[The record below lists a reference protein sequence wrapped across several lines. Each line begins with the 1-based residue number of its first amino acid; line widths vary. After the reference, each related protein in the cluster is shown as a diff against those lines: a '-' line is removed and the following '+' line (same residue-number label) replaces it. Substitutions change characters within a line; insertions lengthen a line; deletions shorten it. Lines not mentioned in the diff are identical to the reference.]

1 MLNRF
6 VIALALVLLTG
17 FRADAADT
25 ALQQIADALDV
36 STTKTFQ
43 FTANG
48 KMWHVGQSTS
58 PMAAWPRYYVK
69 SLTRMYDFTAGAM
82 REQMVRTQG
91 ETPPSG
97 GGGQPLEGDQQSITF
112 VSGDLAWNEAGK
124 NTPARPHEASG
135 RAHELAISPHGVV
148 RAALANNADRN
159 QEDDRRAGDDGDL
172 VHRSRQAQD
181 RRLRQRSKCHR
192 AGRVELR
199 PSRGGRYESRDQ
211 LRPVPRLCRRQVSNQ
226 DCAVPGRFAG
236 FGRYRHGGERQ
247 SDIQCRSAGNV
258 RTTPTTVKSEK
269 TADGVWF
276 IDGDSHNS
284 VLIEMKDYLI
294 VVEAPSGD
302 DRSMAVMAEVKKL
315 VPNKPIKYLVNTH
328 HHFDHSGGIR
338 AYAAEGVTIV
348 THEANRSYFER
359 AAANSWSLSPDRLA
373 KAKKKPVFQTMG
385 DNMVL
390 TDGARSVELY
400 QIVGNA
406 HHDGIV
412 MAYLR
417 KEKLLIEAD
426 AFSPRGVPK
435 TPDPFTVNLEAN
447 VRRLNIEVERVLPIH
462 GSVVPYVEVMK
473 AIGKDPAA
481 AKKPPPEKPPAEKA
495 PAEKAPAK

>member
-1 MLNRF
+1 MLNKF
-6 VIALALVLLTG
+6 ILALALVVLAG
-17 FRADAADT
+17 FRANAADT
-25 ALQQIADALDV
+25 QLQQIADALDV

-43 FTANG
+43 FTGNG

-97 GGGQPLEGDQQSITF
+97 GGGQPLEGDQQSITL
-112 VSGDLAWNEAGK
+112 VSGDLAWSESGK
-124 NTPARPHEASG
+124 NTPAGPHDANS

-148 RAALANNADRN
+148 RAALANNATVTKKMMDGREMTVISFTDRGKRKIVAYAN
-159 QEDDRRAGDDGDL
+159 DQNAIERIESSYGHPVVGDIKVVTNYG
-172 VHRSRQAQD
+172 
-181 RRLRQRSKCHR
+181 
-192 AGRVELR
+192 
-199 PSRGGRYESRDQ
+199 PYRD
-211 LRPVPRLCRRQVSNQ
+211 
-226 DCAVPGRFAG
+226 FAG
-236 FGRYRHGGERQ
+236 VKFPTRIVQYQDGLPALDVIVTAVRANPTFNVEVPSNVR
-247 SDIQCRSAGNV
+247 STPTVVRSA
-258 RTTPTTVKSEK
+258 K

-315 VPNKPIKYLVNTH
+315 VSNKPIKYLVNTH
-328 HHFDHSGGIR
+328 HHFDHSGGVR

-348 THEANRSYFER
+348 THELNRPYFER
-359 AAANSWSLSPDRLA
+359 AAANSWSLAPDRLA
-373 KAKKKPVFQTMG
+373 KSKKKPVFQTMG

-390 TDGARSVELY
+390 TDGTRSVELY
-400 QIVGNA
+400 QIVGNG

-426 AFSPRGVPK
+426 AFAPGSVPK
-435 TPDPFTVNLEAN
+435 TPDPFSVNLEAN
-447 VRRLNIEVERVLPIH
+447 VRRLNIEVDRILPLH
-462 GSVVPYVEVMK
+462 GAIAPYGELLN
-473 AIGKDPAA
+473 AIGK
-481 AKKPPPEKPPAEKA
+481 KP
-495 PAEKAPAK
+495 APAKK

>member
-1 MLNRF
+1 MFKRI
-6 VIALALVLLTG
+6 VLALVLAAFAG
-17 FRADAADT
+17 VRAIAAESP
-25 ALQQIADALDV
+25 LQQIADALDV
-36 STTKTFQ
+36 STTKAFQ
-43 FTANG
+43 FTGNG

-69 SLTRMYDFTAGAM
+69 SVTRMYDFTAGAM

-91 ETPPSG
+91 EAPPSG

-112 VSGDLAWNEAGK
+112 VSGDLAWNEAGT
-124 NTPARPHEASG
+124 NTPARPHEANA

-148 RAALANNADRN
+148 RAAFANNA
-159 QEDDRRAGDDGDL
+159 AVTKKMMDGREMTVVSFTDHGKRKI
-172 VHRSRQAQD
+172 VAYANDQNAIE
-181 RRLRQRSKCHR
+181 
-192 AGRVELR
+192 RVESSYGH
-199 PSRGGRYESRDQ
+199 PVVGDIKVVTNYGPYRD
-211 LRPVPRLCRRQVSNQ
+211 
-226 DCAVPGRFAG
+226 FAG
-236 FGRYRHGGERQ
+236 VKFPTKIVQYQDGLPAL
-247 SDIQCRSAGNV
+247 DITVTAVRANPTFNVDVPANV
-258 RTTPTTVKSEK
+258 RSTPTTVKSEK
-269 TADGVWF
+269 AADGVWF
-276 IDGDSHNS
+276 IAGDSHNS
-284 VLIEMKDYLI
+284 VLVEMKDYLV

-348 THEANRSYFER
+348 THELNRPYYER
-359 AAANSWSLSPDRLA
+359 AAANSWSLAPDRLA
-373 KAKKKPVFQTMG
+373 KSKKKPVFQTMG

-426 AFSPRGVPK
+426 VFTPGGAAPK
-435 TPDPFTVNLEAN
+435 TPDPFSVNLEAN
-447 VRRLNIEVERVLPIH
+447 VRRLNIEVDRILPLH
-462 GSVVPYVEVMK
+462 GNIAPYVELMK

-481 AKKPPPEKPPAEKA
+481 AKKPP
-495 PAEKAPAK
+495 AK